1 MDSVNV
7 TELRQHLPAYLER
20 VRSGERVLITSRGV
34 VIAELAPPA
43 APLDEVEQAR
53 ARLKNSLLRYDSPF
67 DPVLEPDEWDA
78 NA

>member
-43 APLDEVEQAR
+43 AAPDEVAQAR
-53 ARLKNSLLRYDSPF
+53 ARLKHSLLRYDSPF
-67 DPVLEPDEWDA
+67 DPVLAPGEWDA

>member
-34 VIAELAPPA
+34 VIAALAPPA
-43 APLDEVEQAR
+43 APPDEVEQAR

>member
-67 DPVLEPDEWDA
+67 DPVIEPGEWDA

>member
-43 APLDEVEQAR
+43 APPDEVEQAR